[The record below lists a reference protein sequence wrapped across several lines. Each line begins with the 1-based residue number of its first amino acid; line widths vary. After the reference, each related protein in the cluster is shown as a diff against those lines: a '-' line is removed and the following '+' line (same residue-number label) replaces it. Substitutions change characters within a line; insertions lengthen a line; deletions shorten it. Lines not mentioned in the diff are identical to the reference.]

1 MDWGGVC
8 SDMDDMDAKL
18 ICCGE
23 ERVEHK
29 CQPLTGIL
37 PQCLL
42 GEVF

>member
-8 SDMDDMDAKL
+8 SDMDAIL

-29 CQPLTGIL
+29 SEAI
-37 PQCLL
+37 
-42 GEVF
+42 